1 MSTTSSTTKAAS
13 EQKSPSSFLSEHSER
28 DKTYD
33 VIPEPRIAQQHTAFE
48 CVTEAEDVRSR
59 GAVSSEAEPMD
70 TTENTTDK
78 LQSDDITENTTD
90 KLQSDTESQDLL
102 KVNHQETDVVFS
114 DNDVQLLDDVNNL
127 EKIQPIS
134 LPRASENIDSMVQ
147 NVGNDINSIQLA
159 ENTNTASPA
168 AKSID
173 ADSGIEQ
180 ANTDAAAA
188 VKCRVESS
196 VDLSDD
202 NNTADYSGDE
212 SSVAMSQSL
221 DTTADSLFEMRLKNE
236 EIQERAQLL
245 NKG

>member
-1 MSTTSSTTKAAS
+1 MTPTATVPTAA
-13 EQKSPSSFLSEHSER
+13 E
-28 DKTYD
+28 
-33 VIPEPRIAQQHTAFE
+33 
-48 CVTEAEDVRSR
+48 
-59 GAVSSEAEPMD
+59 
-70 TTENTTDK
+70 
-78 LQSDDITENTTD
+78 
-90 KLQSDTESQDLL
+90 
-102 KVNHQETDVVFS
+102 
-114 DNDVQLLDDVNNL
+114 
-127 EKIQPIS
+127 
-134 LPRASENIDSMVQ
+134 
-147 NVGNDINSIQLA
+147 A